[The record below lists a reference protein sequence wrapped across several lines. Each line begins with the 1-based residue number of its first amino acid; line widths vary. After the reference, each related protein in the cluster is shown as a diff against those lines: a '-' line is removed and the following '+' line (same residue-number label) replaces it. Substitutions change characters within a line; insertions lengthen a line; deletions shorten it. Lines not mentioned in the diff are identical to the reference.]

1 MADRSRSIQRHSQSD
16 TLADILERVLETGIV
31 IAGDIRVNLN
41 DVELLTVQIR
51 LVICSVD
58 KAEEMGM
65 DWWKTASYLRSG
77 QHGSGAIDEG
87 NDSQPGRPSNASS
100 ADTDRTADVLA
111 SLDERLARLEKRL
124 EEGPRSPRDAE
135 DASDESAKE

>member
-65 DWWKTASYLRSG
+65 DWWKTASYLHPG
-77 QHGSGAIDEG
+77 QQGSGALDDG
-87 NDSQPGRPSNASS
+87 DSTQPGQPSHASP
-100 ADTDRTADVLA
+100 ADPDRTAEVLA

-124 EEGPRSPRDAE
+124 DEGPRSSGDRDDAPDGTE
-135 DASDESAKE
+135 DA